1 MYGWLQK
8 ALALYAITLPS
19 QELKLRKGTGR
30 GRGKREALPLVG
42 EEEIDDYERDEGDFG
57 FVEVLV
63 WIVWKDEMTIFLKVE
78 EESEGER
85 ARRAALLNWDGDYSH
100 FQRDEVSPV
109 LTSVHRPIGI
119 PFDWAISNSH
129 LPPGRGRDH
138 WASSRS
144 SQHSSQLETLPG
156 FFLFVWYD

>member
-30 GRGKREALPLVG
+30 GRGKREALPLAG

-57 FVEVLV
+57 FIEVWF

-100 FQRDEVSPV
+100 FQRDEVPPV
-109 LTSVHRPIGI
+109 LMRVHR
-119 PFDWAISNSH
+119 WH
-129 LPPGRGRDH
+129 LVR
-138 WASSRS
+138 
-144 SQHSSQLETLPG
+144 L
-156 FFLFVWYD
+156 